1 MKKNFSACTVAFD
14 EYEISLKKNYEN
26 SIWIQTQQGTSGKC
40 TIKEELTSETVGAA
54 LETRPSS
61 LSFHRNIL
69 KKIGTQLPTVRIILT
84 RILVGLLRISHLKE
98 NFTVNAESPYI
109 FVLYVP
115 TEKEHGGNLPE
126 SRQKK
131 A

>member
-14 EYEISLKKNYEN
+14 EYERSLKKNYEN
-26 SIWIQTQQGTSGKC
+26 SIWIQTQQATSGKC
-40 TIKEELTSETVGAA
+40 TVKEELTSGTVGAA

-61 LSFHRNIL
+61 LNFYRNIL
-69 KKIGTQLPTVRIILT
+69 KKIETQLPTVRIILT